1 MAKLT
6 KKQRQDIEALI
17 LEVFYTIDKSNTN
30 TDHYKKLFAKMTDDQ
45 FYKFISAK
53 FPYRFHEK
61 PFVTEPSMHE
71 CRVALEKI
79 GKEPLYCKVNLP
91 YLYTN
96 KDGVPVNT
104 RETLVVWIPLKKV
117 KQFLTKKNS
126 MSIDISTRD
135 MKTGLL
141 TGVDKNG
148 KTSDRDM
155 ESLAVAGLDATINEF
170 SKYRADSM
178 NAKNELYNLININ
191 GTVTQKEVPVDI
203 DDSLS
208 KNLLNTYLIG
218 SGFNS
223 NLINQGYYLPY
234 TIKNKQ
240 KKIERK

>member
-148 KTSDRDM
+148 KTSDREM

-191 GTVTQKEVPVDI
+191 GTVTQKEVPVGI

>member
-1 MAKLT
+1 
-6 KKQRQDIEALI
+6 
-17 LEVFYTIDKSNTN
+17 
-30 TDHYKKLFAKMTDDQ
+30 
-45 FYKFISAK
+45 
-53 FPYRFHEK
+53 
-61 PFVTEPSMHE
+61 
-71 CRVALEKI
+71 
-79 GKEPLYCKVNLP
+79 
-91 YLYTN
+91 
-96 KDGVPVNT
+96 
-104 RETLVVWIPLKKV
+104 
-117 KQFLTKKNS
+117 
-126 MSIDISTRD
+126 

-148 KTSDRDM
+148 KTSDREM

>member
-148 KTSDRDM
+148 KTSDREM
-155 ESLAVAGLDATINEF
+155 ESLALAGLDATINEY

>member
-79 GKEPLYCKVNLP
+79 GREPLYCKVNLP

>member
-148 KTSDRDM
+148 KTSDREM

>member
-30 TDHYKKLFAKMTDDQ
+30 TDHYNKLFAKMTDDQ

-96 KDGVPVNT
+96 KDDVPVNT

-240 KKIERK
+240 M

>member
-148 KTSDRDM
+148 KTSDREM
-155 ESLAVAGLDATINEF
+155 ESLAAAGLDATINEF

-240 KKIERK
+240 M